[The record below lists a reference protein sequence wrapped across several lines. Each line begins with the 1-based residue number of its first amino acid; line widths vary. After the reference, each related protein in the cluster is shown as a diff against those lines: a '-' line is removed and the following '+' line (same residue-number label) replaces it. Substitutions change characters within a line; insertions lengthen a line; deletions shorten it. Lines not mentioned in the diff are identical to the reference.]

1 MEHFFNSPGLIGFT
15 VFLFFAFVVVGRLI
29 IINVR
34 NSNKIEMENRKTQQF
49 LEELLGEKWHL
60 ISSVTPN
67 WKQIKIL
74 QPAVDALLIQK
85 AVALNIACKTA
96 TYLINHP
103 LSESKPNEG
112 PDELSQRIYNLQVQE
127 SEIEACKKIYWSFSD
142 RAKHL
147 GFKVK
152 ESHKDYL
159 PKNMDYSE
167 EPKKLEEVP
176 A

>member
-1 MEHFFNSPGLIGFT
+1 MEHFFNSPSSIGFAI
-15 VFLFFAFVVVGRLI
+15 FLFFAPIVVVRLI
-29 IINVR
+29 ILNTR
-34 NSNKIEMENRKTQQF
+34 NSNKIKMENQQKQLF
-49 LEELLGEKWHL
+49 WEEVLGKKWDL
-60 ISSVTPN
+60 IPTGIPN

-74 QPAVDALLIQK
+74 QPTVDALLIQK

-96 TYLINHP
+96 THTINHP
-103 LSESKPNEG
+103 LSESRPNEG
-112 PDELSQRIYNLQVQE
+112 PDELSQRIYNLQAQE
-127 SEIEACKKIYWSFSD
+127 SEIETCKKIYWGFSD

-159 PKNMDYSE
+159 PKDMDYSE
-167 EPKKLEEVP
+167 EPKKLEVF